1 MLHRLTLAS
10 RFTLLALL
18 PLAAGNLHAQPD
30 LSGIWQLASRPMTS
44 AQGYPPVPLTPL
56 GQEKVDTYR
65 SVVDPLGETPTL
77 WCVSHGM
84 PEMMM
89 GGGSYPLEIIQ
100 QPNQV
105 TIISEWL
112 SETRRIFLGELQA
125 DDDAIFP
132 SRQGYSKGHWEGDI
146 LVVETT
152 HLQEMVDSRYPHSTA
167 TTITERFSLSEDP
180 DGTRRLVADTVVNDP
195 QWLTEPL
202 NYRLEWTP
210 SAFSWVQPYECMEE
224 LWLQRLRELEAAAL
238 STDAISSDAESDV
251 VTASATN

>member
-1 MLHRLTLAS
+1 MLHRLTLVSGFA
-10 RFTLLALL
+10 LLALL
-18 PLAAGNLHAQPD
+18 PLAAGSVQAQAD

-44 AQGYPPVPLTPL
+44 AQGYPTVPLTPL
-56 GQEKVDTYR
+56 AQEKVDAYR

-125 DDDAIFP
+125 DDGAIFP
-132 SRQGYSKGHWEGDI
+132 SRQGYSKGHWEGDV

-167 TTITERFSLSEDP
+167 ATITERFSLSEGP
-180 DGTRRLVADTVVNDP
+180 DGTRRLVADTVLNDP
-195 QWLTEPL
+195 QWLAEPL
-202 NYRLEWTP
+202 EYRLEWTP

-224 LWLQRLRELEAAAL
+224 IWLQRLKELEAAAL
-238 STDAISSDAESDV
+238 SAEA
-251 VTASATN
+251 ASAAASEDVAAPAAN